1 MDIINSSFA
10 NSDRL
15 QRYLVAQLGAPKHG
29 LLNNV
34 YQVTM
39 ELDNPIREQGVCAP
53 QSSASL
59 REIKFIIKTS
69 ILPPTPTACPSTKRI
84 QRFLQ
89 NGGDSSFEQSMEF
102 KPINALSSKRNCS
115 ERQQF
120 SEKFVVPSTTPSTQ
134 AAEQNTID
142 SGGDVHS
149 IGEDN
154 ERLDVNLNGS
164 IARRLTQMAND
175 VEKILKKP
183 KLIDGICSSA
193 ERPLIKSSSSNNL
206 PEHRSSFFGLRSLS
220 LTPSPSLF
228 RKSYSGRHRRSG
240 SSVVQERL
248 VLPTIVITS
257 TPMKESSASIEADP
271 QHLLPSPLSKENM
284 QIFESECEM
293 QDVSPGG
300 GGDQNMEFS
309 FICEPAESECG
320 DPFNDTMETSATSS
334 CDLFQPPLEPVFNA
348 EPSVSLNSMTSDA
361 AVLKRCQSA
370 PANNCKLS
378 VGEADV
384 TALSASDDAKE
395 KESRVGT
402 TAGKEVVYEQ
412 VHRGGNNK
420 ENEFSA
426 PDKKCLNSKRV
437 KSATVH
443 VLHALTV
450 SAYYPPCPQ
459 MICIGSSKA
468 TGLVFIGLLCSA
480 EIRTLGERGD
490 RS

>member
-1 MDIINSSFA
+1 
-10 NSDRL
+10 
-15 QRYLVAQLGAPKHG
+15 
-29 LLNNV
+29 
-34 YQVTM
+34 M
-39 ELDNPIREQGVCAP
+39 ELDNPIKERVCAP

-84 QRFLQ
+84 QKFLQ

-102 KPINALSSKRNCS
+102 KPINALSSKRNSS
-115 ERQQF
+115 ERRQQF
-120 SEKFVVPSTTPSTQ
+120 SEKIVVPSTSPSTD
-134 AAEQNTID
+134 ADPQNTLD
-142 SGGDVHS
+142 SGDVHS

-183 KLIDGICSSA
+183 KLTDEMCTSPV
-193 ERPLIKSSSSNNL
+193 RPLIKSSSSTNL

-228 RKSYSGRHRRSG
+228 RKSYSSRHRRSG
-240 SSVVQERL
+240 SSVVQENL

-257 TPMKESSASIEADP
+257 TPMKESSAGIDADP
-271 QHLLPSPLSKENM
+271 EHVLPSPLSKENM

-293 QDVSPGG
+293 QDVSFGG
-300 GGDQNMEFS
+300 GGGGGGEENMEFS
-309 FICEPAESECG
+309 YICEPAESECG

-361 AVLKRCQSA
+361 AVLKRCQSG

-384 TALSASDDAKE
+384 TALSEDAKE

-402 TAGKEVVYEQ
+402 TPEKGLVREQ
-412 VHRGGNNK
+412 VQRSDDSSGNNK

-437 KSATVH
+437 KSATVR

-450 SAYYPPCPQ
+450 SAYLSTCLHMPCIQ
-459 MICIGSSKA
+459 GHNC
-468 TGLVFIGLLCSA
+468 LVFIGLILYIC
-480 EIRTLGERGD
+480 
-490 RS
+490 